1 MAPEEPLITTGG
13 ATCVVETPDRMGDTW
28 EGTGAAT
35 GELVPPGALPFG
47 TAVVP
52 ESATEGFRPGPTTL
66 GSPVVT
72 TGTIPA
78 PDPLV
83 VVIINGTPVD
93 PAPELETTAGAAV
106 EPVLIFVDIP
116 IGTTPTPDELGFAA
130 FVVGMLFVLSVEGPV
145 EITTGTVPALLVT
158 DPVTADIPLANMDV
172 LGAAVGKVRLE
183 ADNADVKADTTL
195 VKGLA
200 CPEIV
205 VEGAKT
211 DPTWDITELT
221 IEVGFPATEPVPDP
235 ADAIEDTTE
244 FTSDKAELTCDG
256 LGGVEL

>member
-1 MAPEEPLITTGG
+1 
-13 ATCVVETPDRMGDTW
+13 MGDTS

-35 GELVPPGALPFG
+35 GEVVPPGVLPFG
-47 TAVVP
+47 TTVVP
-52 ESATEGFRPGPTTL
+52 ESAPEGFRPGPTTL

-72 TGTIPA
+72 TGTIPS

-116 IGTTPTPDELGFAA
+116 IGTTPTPDELGLAA
-130 FVVGMLFVLSVEGPV
+130 FVVDTSFVLLDDGPV
-145 EITTGTVPALLVT
+145 ETTTGTAPALVVT
-158 DPVTADIPLANMDV
+158 DPVTADIPLANTDV
-172 LGAAVGKVRLE
+172 PGAAVGKIKLE

-205 VEGAKT
+205 VDGAKT

-221 IEVGFPATEPVPDP
+221 IEVGFPTTEPVPGP

-244 FTSDKAELTCDG
+244 FTRDKAELICDG
-256 LGGVEL
+256 LGGVEP